1 MKNSKKKPRKNN
13 ASKRKETTPV
23 DENAVSRQKETI
35 ELLHEYNDLKDAT
48 QIVLGALA
56 TMKGVPVRSLYAS
69 YNLPIVE

>member
-23 DENAVSRQKETI
+23 DENSVSRQKETI
-35 ELLHEYNDLKDAT
+35 KLLHEYNDLKDAT